1 MREIVRLAA
10 IAVDAVVVVAVAVA
24 VAVADIMKVAG
35 KAVES
40 FERKTFLRSQPSERR
55 RIFVQPACV
64 SV

>member
-10 IAVDAVVVVAVAVA
+10 IAVDAVVV

-64 SV
+64 PV